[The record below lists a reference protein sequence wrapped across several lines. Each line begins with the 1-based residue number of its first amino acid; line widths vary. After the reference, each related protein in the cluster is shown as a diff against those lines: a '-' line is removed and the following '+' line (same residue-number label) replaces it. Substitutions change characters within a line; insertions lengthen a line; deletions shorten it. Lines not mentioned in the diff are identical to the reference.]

1 MLYETDRWL
10 TLPNLVTSARI
21 VGSPALIPLA
31 IGGQM
36 TLLAALALFL
46 VFTEW
51 LDGFL
56 ARRSHV
62 TSSVGA
68 RLDTVA
74 DAVFYLSL
82 LGALIA
88 LQRDEVAQEKYWMLA
103 AITSYALSWLACL
116 VKFRQLPSY
125 HTWAAK
131 GVWLIIIPA
140 TILWVADITAWMVRL
155 AMLLVTL
162 ANLEAICITH
172 VLSQCQVDVPS
183 LWHARRIERQRSMV

>member
-10 TLPNLVTSARI
+10 TLPNLVTGARI

-31 IGGQM
+31 IGRHM

-56 ARRSHV
+56 ARRSHM

-82 LGALIA
+82 LGALLA
-88 LQRDEVAQEKYWMLA
+88 LQGDQVAKEKYWMLA
-103 AITSYALSWLACL
+103 AIASYALSWSACL

-140 TILWVADITAWMVRL
+140 TILWVAGVTPWLVRVSMVC
-155 AMLLVTL
+155 VTL
-162 ANLEAICITH
+162 ANLEAIYITH

-183 LWHARRIERQRSMV
+183 LWHAKRIERLRSMT